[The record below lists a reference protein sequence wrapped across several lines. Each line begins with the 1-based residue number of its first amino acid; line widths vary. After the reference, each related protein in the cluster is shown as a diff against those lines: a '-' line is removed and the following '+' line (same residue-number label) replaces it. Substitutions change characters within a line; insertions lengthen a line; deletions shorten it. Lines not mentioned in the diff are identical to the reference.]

1 MSRIV
6 VYGGGALGLEAISY
20 LKDLQ
25 LQDPSANER
34 HELVGIIDEGVA
46 RVSDAE
52 AIYGSS
58 LSSWKSEDEVQW
70 KPGDRIL
77 IAVGEPLVRYK
88 LFKRLSAK
96 KLEFF
101 TLIHPSAYVAS
112 TATIGQGVLI
122 APFSFVG
129 PFTNIGDNIV
139 LNTYASAGHD
149 CIIGCSSVLS
159 PYAALNGSA
168 KVGKATWELGLSAD
182 DLLGSG
188 SIVLPSVTVGENSK
202 VSAGCVLS
210 RDVEANSLAAGNP
223 VKSRVMFSGL
233 DH

>member
-58 LSSWKSEDEVQW
+58 LSSWKSEDEVHW

-77 IAVGEPLVRYK
+77 IAVGEPVVRYK

-168 KVGKATWELGLSAD
+168 KVGKAVF
-182 DLLGSG
+182 LGSG

>member
-77 IAVGEPLVRYK
+77 IAVGEPVVRYK

-168 KVGKATWELGLSAD
+168 KVGKAVF
-182 DLLGSG
+182 LGSG